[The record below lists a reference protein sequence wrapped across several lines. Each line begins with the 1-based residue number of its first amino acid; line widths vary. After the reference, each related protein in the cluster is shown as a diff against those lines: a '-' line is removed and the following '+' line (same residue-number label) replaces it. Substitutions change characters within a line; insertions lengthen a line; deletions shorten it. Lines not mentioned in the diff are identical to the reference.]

1 MLSASLVERKV
12 PKKEITM
19 AKKAYSK
26 PMLKSEAFVPQS
38 YVAACGDSGTVY
50 KFTCDASGGPL
61 YYFPDK
67 PASGAQPTVGSKGTY
82 IGINYHPCGEY
93 HEADTQSGFYWGYV
107 DYGGSSIF
115 DLPNGKLDDGELVIV
130 WRGVN
135 NDNGHATTN
144 LNMSSWATAKS

>member
-1 MLSASLVERKV
+1 
-12 PKKEITM
+12 M

-38 YVAACGDSGTVY
+38 YVAACGDTNKVY

-67 PASGAQPTVGSKGTY
+67 PASGAQPTEGSYGTR
-82 IGINYHPCGEY
+82 IGSYNPCGEY

-107 DYGGSSIF
+107 DKTILGFG
-115 DLPNGKLDDGELVIV
+115 NRKLDEGELVIV

-135 NDNGHATTN
+135 NDNGHATKN
-144 LNMSSWATAKS
+144 LNMSSWETAKS

>member
-1 MLSASLVERKV
+1 
-12 PKKEITM
+12 M

-50 KFTCDASGGPL
+50 KFTCDAPGGPL

-67 PASGAQPTVGSKGTY
+67 PASGAQPTVGSKGTRL
-82 IGINYHPCGEY
+82 GFNYNPCGEF

-107 DYGGSSIF
+107 DYGGGGFLI
-115 DLPNGKLDDGELVIV
+115 DRPNGELDDGELVIV

-135 NDNGHATTN
+135 NDNGHATKN
-144 LNMSSWATAKS
+144 LDMSSWETAKS